1 MRCMSGK
8 TEQRGG
14 FKVLVAI
21 PGKHHIVC
29 SHTAVRRSDQDLG
42 AVLDRGDFAAFI
54 DSDT

>member
-21 PGKHHIVC
+21 PGKHHMVS
-29 SHTAVRRSDQDLG
+29 SHTPMRRSDEDLG
-42 AVLDRGDFAAFI
+42 PVLDRGDFAAFI